1 MSEFASMNGLVLT
14 GGGARAAYQV
24 GVLKALAEAL
34 PRGGPNPFPV
44 VTGTSAGAIN
54 AASLACFADDFHQG
68 VTELERVWAGFRID
82 QVVRADPLTML
93 RSSLQWFGAV
103 VTGGVLVKPPVSLLD
118 NQPLR
123 ELLERAVP
131 LHRIP
136 AAVAAGHLHAAAVT
150 ASGYAS
156 ARSISFF
163 DGADDIAD
171 WLRTRREGRREALTH
186 EHLMAS
192 ISLPLIFPATRV
204 GHDYYGDGSLRQ
216 AAPLSPTL
224 HLGADRLLVI
234 ALRDERPNPLPTA
247 EHPAEYPSMGQMAG
261 YMLDALFTDSLYTDA
276 ERLRRINHTL
286 AAVERPSVETPKSNL
301 RPVKLL
307 ILSPSADPREIAARH
322 VKALPRSLR
331 ALLWGIGAMNRGS
344 MQLIS
349 YLLFESGYT
358 RELLAL
364 GYKDANAQMPALLSF
379 LELDRTP

>member
-1 MSEFASMNGLVLT
+1 MIAGESRNGLVLT

-54 AASLACFADDFHQG
+54 AASLACFAGDFHRG
-68 VTELERVWAGFRID
+68 VTELERVWAGFHIE
-82 QVVRADPLTML
+82 QVVRSDPWSML
-93 RSSLQWFGAV
+93 RSSLHWFGTLV
-103 VTGGVLVKPPVSLLD
+103 SGGVLAKPPRALLD

-123 ELLERAVP
+123 ELLEREVP
-131 LHRIP
+131 LHLIP
-136 AAVAAGHLHAAAVT
+136 AAIASGRLHAVAIT

-163 DGADDIAD
+163 DGEPDNPD
-171 WLRTRREGRREALTH
+171 WLRTRREGRRETLTH

-192 ISLPLIFPATRV
+192 ISLPLIFPATKV
-204 GHDYYGDGSLRQ
+204 GFDFYGDGSLRQ
-216 AAPLSPTL
+216 AAPLSPAL

-234 ALRDERPNPLPTA
+234 ALRDERPVPLPNA
-247 EHPAEYPSMGQMAG
+247 ERPAEYPSMGQMAG

-286 AAVERPSVETPKSNL
+286 AAVERDNVETPKSNL

-322 VKALPRSLR
+322 VRALPRSLR
-331 ALLWGIGAMNRGS
+331 ALLWGVGALNRGS
-344 MQLIS
+344 LQLIS

-358 RELLAL
+358 RELLEL
-364 GYKDANAQMPALLSF
+364 GYRDAGTQLPALLSF